1 MLYFSND
8 FLNKNLSGIIKAVYA
23 FAVTWCLPEIF
34 GWAEGIDF
42 SYSIFSVVLFGVIW
56 WSVRRFWDEL
66 SDSTWGNKILYFL
79 LAFLFL
85 TSMVLGNALDTK
97 GYLELSNI
105 RGVMT
110 PFVVMPYAAML
121 ICRLYNAL
129 EEWLERMRYNS
140 FYAYEHLNVRE
151 AVVYFVFLVICWGIV
166 LLAVYPGFF
175 VYDAQD
181 ELMQIITRQF
191 NTHHPLLHALYMGGI
206 VQAGYKLFGSYNAGI
221 FLFSVVQMLI
231 AVSSVIYMAAKMHRF
246 GFSTSFVRGV
256 IVFFGLFPVFPM
268 FVLCSS
274 KDSIFAIVVLLWL
287 VETYEWIRFDEHRFN
302 VKWLCLSV
310 IMCLFRNNAIYA
322 LLLTGAI
329 FVAFAVKKR
338 IKATLLFMAAAILT
352 FFYASALEFATG
364 ARSLEH
370 QEMLTVPIQQIA
382 RVYNLEPQVFTQEE
396 REQINRYLP
405 DEYLKRYVPKLSDGV
420 KIGFDNQAYEEN
432 GSGFWKIWLKGLKN
446 APVSYLNA
454 WLLTCY
460 GYLYPDTVIDVYKGS
475 TVFTFTYEDNAYF
488 GYETEQPGER
498 QSMIPAIDQFY
509 RKLSLAI
516 YKEKLPVVSMLFSPG
531 MVLWLYVLGVG
542 FLLRNNANQSALVYV
557 FPLAVVATLLL
568 GPTFLPRYVFYLW
581 LCIPVLF
588 GDISCLSD
596 RT

>member
-1 MLYFSND
+1 MLYFSNN
-8 FLNKNLSGIIKAVYA
+8 FLNKNLSGVIKAVYA

-34 GWAEGIDF
+34 GWAEGIAF
-42 SYSIFSVVLFGVIW
+42 SYSVFSVILFGVIW
-56 WSVRRFWDEL
+56 WSLSRFWDEL
-66 SDSTWGNKILYFL
+66 SDSTFGNKVLYCL
-79 LAFLFL
+79 LSFAFL

-97 GYLELSNI
+97 GYIELSNI
-105 RGVMT
+105 RGVLT
-110 PFVVMPYAAML
+110 PIVVMPYAAML
-121 ICRLYNAL
+121 LCRLYSAL
-129 EEWLERMRYNS
+129 EEWLEMIRYQGNS
-140 FYAYEHLNVRE
+140 SCEYLDIRE
-151 AVVYFVFLVICWGIV
+151 AAVYFVFLVICWGIV

-221 FLFSVVQMLI
+221 FLFTVVQMLI
-231 AVSSVIYMAAKMHRF
+231 AMSAVIYVAAKMHRF
-246 GFSTSFVRGV
+246 GFSTLFVRGV
-256 IVFFGLFPVFPM
+256 IAFFGLFPVFPM
-268 FVLCSS
+268 FILCSS

-287 VETYEWIRFDEHRFN
+287 VETYEWIRFDDHKFN

-310 IMCLFRNNAIYA
+310 IMCLLRKNAIYA
-322 LLLTGAI
+322 LLLTGVF

-338 IKATLLFMAAAILT
+338 MKAALLFMAAAILT
-352 FFYASALEFATG
+352 FFCTSALEFATG
-364 ARSLEH
+364 ASSSEH

-405 DEYLKRYVPKLSDGV
+405 DEYLRRYVPKLSDGV
-420 KIGFDNQAYEEN
+420 KIGFDNQAYEEDM
-432 GSGFWKIWLKGLKN
+432 GGFWEIWIKGLKSS
-446 APVSYLNA
+446 PVSYLNA

-460 GYLYPDTVIDVYKGS
+460 GYMYPDTVIDVYRGS

-498 QSMIPAIDQFY
+498 QSLIPAIDNFY
-509 RKLSLAI
+509 RKLSLSI

-531 MVLWLYVLGVG
+531 MVLWLYVFGVG
-542 FLLRNNANQSALVYV
+542 FLLKRNIMQGALVYV

-581 LCIPVLF
+581 LCIPVLI
-588 GDISCLSD
+588 GDIVYGTD
-596 RT
+596 I